1 MIASMMRVLREGVSV
16 PFFFFSK
23 INARVRAHT
32 KSQTAKLQTGKKV
45 REARAKKTL
54 LHFSRSGSK

>member
-23 INARVRAHT
+23 INARVRAHA
-32 KSQTAKLQTGKKV
+32 KSQTAKKSEGS
-45 REARAKKTL
+45 
-54 LHFSRSGSK
+54 SRKEKEDTSN